1 MLSNPKAG
9 WCELK
14 IDNFK
19 GTPSY
24 LTDVPVDLLTAFI
37 NYYKKGIGAAFFDEE
52 GSEFNLLLS
61 NYSVYIIYVDCENES
76 TLYEFPDIDIDN
88 LAKELIADIKSNVDS
103 WANFYASSSSCM
115 FWSNKLTLVSLVSD
129 LEELVNS
136 RKLIEL

>member
-9 WCELK
+9 WCELE
-14 IDNFK
+14 IGDFK

-37 NYYKKGIGAAFFDEE
+37 DYYKKGIGVSFFDEE

-61 NYSVYIIYVDCENES
+61 NYSAYIIYCGNES
-76 TLYEFPDIDIDN
+76 TLYEFPNIDIDN

-136 RKLIEL
+136 RKLIKL

>member
-1 MLSNPKAG
+1 MLSTPKAG

-14 IDNFK
+14 IGNFK

-37 NYYKKGIGAAFFDEE
+37 HYYKKGIGTAFFDEE

-61 NYSVYIIYVDCENES
+61 NYSAYIIYVDHENKT
-76 TLYEFPDIDIDN
+76 TLYEFPDVDIDN
-88 LAKELIADIKSNVDS
+88 LAKELISDIKSNVDS

-115 FWSNKLTLVSLVSD
+115 FWNNKLKLVSLVSD
-129 LEELVNS
+129 LEELVNN
-136 RKLIEL
+136 R